1 MKSGFRAAALVLCL
15 LFWASATH
23 AGNRYTS
30 ISAGFSDAYTSW
42 SGSTPGGLPGLRTG
56 SGAVVRQRIAQFY
69 PDALLSCSHVE
80 SIDLPLFDDLHLTA
94 VEREIQS
101 DQNGFLLW
109 TGDIEGP
116 RGGKLVLVVRDGLI
130 FASVYLPSSVIQIRP
145 IQAETGRYSRDYIVR
160 QLACPG
166 KVQTGPSGLCPS
178 CGSQAGLTPS
188 ARRMIELVN
197 LERKADGLPV
207 LQYSGMLTEAASRHG
222 RDMAVHDLCSHEL
235 SDGQPFYKNVFGAG
249 YPVSEVAENLAVG
262 LATAEQTFESIF
274 SSSEHRPNL
283 LNRHFTQIGVS
294 ATFNQASTY
303 KYFWAMELGAAE
315 PNTEAVIRLSSNGPP
330 VEHPY
335 P

>member
-1 MKSGFRAAALVLCL
+1 MKSGFCAAAIVLCL
-15 LFWASATH
+15 LFSASAAH
-23 AGNRYTS
+23 AWVKFTPN
-30 ISAGFSDAYTSW
+30 SAGSSDAKTSW
-42 SGSTPGGLPGLRTG
+42 SGSTPGDLPGLRTA
-56 SGAVVRQRIAQFY
+56 SGAVVRQRIAQFC
-69 PDALLSCSHVE
+69 PDALLSRSHVE

-94 VEREIQS
+94 IERERQS
-101 DQNGFLLW
+101 DRNGFLLW

-130 FASVYLPSSVIQIRP
+130 FASVYLPSSIIQIRP
-145 IQAETGRYSRDYIVR
+145 IEAETGRYSRDYIIR
-160 QLACPG
+160 QLAYPG
-166 KVQTGPSGLCPS
+166 KIQTAPDRLCPS
-178 CGSQAGLTPS
+178 CGSQAGLTPG

-235 SDGQPFYKNVFGAG
+235 SGGEPFYKSVFGAG
-249 YPVSEVAENLAVG
+249 YPVSEVAENIAVG

-294 ATFNQASTY
+294 AVFNKASTY
-303 KYFWAMELGAAE
+303 QYFWAMELGAGE
-315 PNTEAVIRLSSNGPP
+315 PNTAKAIRLSSNGPP
-330 VEHPY
+330 S
-335 P
+335 